1 MNDLN
6 IKIAWSV
13 FFALTIGF
21 FLRFTHIEGLQNF
34 LIPILEILGQVFILF
49 LKMIMIP
56 LIFFSL
62 TSSISSLQ
70 ENKQSSF
77 LWKGTLIYYFST
89 MVFAVLLMM
98 IVMNIYEPGSHSDIQ
113 NMTNPLMTEFN
124 HQPNL
129 FMDGIKSII
138 KKDLRPQ

>member
-1 MNDLN
+1 MNQLN

-70 ENKQSSF
+70 
-77 LWKGTLIYYFST
+77 
-89 MVFAVLLMM
+89 
-98 IVMNIYEPGSHSDIQ
+98 
-113 NMTNPLMTEFN
+113 
-124 HQPNL
+124 
-129 FMDGIKSII
+129 
-138 KKDLRPQ
+138 